1 MQPKRGQSAWYS
13 LSQPIDKKMKTPL
26 ASYVFVMDNSYFKE
40 AKPSIDEEQKKEAV
54 VFRLIRA
61 AETCNHFKT

>member
-13 LSQPIDKKMKTPL
+13 PSQSIDKKMKTSL
-26 ASYVFVMDNSYFKE
+26 ALYAFMMDNSYFEE
-40 AKPSIDEEQKKEAV
+40 AKPSIDKEQKKEAR